1 MNSTVKMVKPFS
13 FARLPLIKFGGGKI
27 SELAL
32 IVRGLGNTML
42 LVTGASSF
50 TDSQH
55 AVKLFELL
63 ENNGIT
69 VYHISVPGEPS
80 PTIVDETVL
89 RFSGQNIDAVV
100 SIGGGSVMDAGKAI
114 SAMLT
119 TPGSVR
125 DYLEIE
131 GSREHPGTKVP
142 FIALPTTS
150 GTGSEATKNAVISS
164 VGSKGFKR
172 SLRHDNL
179 VPDVAIVDPG
189 LTLSSPPQITAA
201 AGMDCFTQLTEAYLS
216 TKANEYTDALA
227 LEGVK
232 AVSRSLVR
240 SYTHRD
246 DIGARTDMSF
256 AALTSGI
263 CLANAGLGAV
273 HGLAGTIGA
282 LFNIPHGVVCGT
294 LMATAN
300 EITVRELRN
309 ISKDHPSLRKYA
321 VLGRLFSENEGRGD
335 DYYIDSFIGCLYG
348 LTDMLNLPRLGVYG
362 LGTVDLN
369 TISSQSDVKN
379 NPVELSA
386 DILSEILATRL

>member
-1 MNSTVKMVKPFS
+1 MNSAVKIVKPFN
-13 FARLPLIKFGGGKI
+13 FARLPLIKFGDGKI
-27 SELAL
+27 SELAM

-42 LVTGASSF
+42 LVTGARSF
-50 TDSQH
+50 TYSQH
-55 AVKLFELL
+55 AVDLFEQL
-63 ENNGIT
+63 EKNKIT
-69 VYHISVPGEPS
+69 VYQISVPGEPS
-80 PTIVDETVL
+80 PAIVDETVL

-119 TPGSVR
+119 TSGSVR

-131 GSREHPGTKVP
+131 GSKEHPGTKVP

-164 VGSKGFKR
+164 VGNNGFKR
-172 SLRHDNL
+172 SLRHDNF
-179 VPDVAIVDPG
+179 VPDVAIVDPE

-232 AVSRSLVR
+232 AISRSLVR
-240 SYTHRD
+240 SYTHGD
-246 DIGARTDMSF
+246 DIAARRDMAF

-282 LFNIPHGVVCGT
+282 LYSIPHGVVCGT

-321 VLGRLFSENEGRGD
+321 VLGRLFSDGEGRVD

-348 LTDMLNLPRLGVYG
+348 LNDMLNLSRLGDYG
-362 LGTVDLN
+362 LGTDDLMS
-369 TISSQSDVKN
+369 ISSQSDVKN
-379 NPVELSA
+379 NPAELTA
-386 DILSEILATRL
+386 DILSEIIAMRL